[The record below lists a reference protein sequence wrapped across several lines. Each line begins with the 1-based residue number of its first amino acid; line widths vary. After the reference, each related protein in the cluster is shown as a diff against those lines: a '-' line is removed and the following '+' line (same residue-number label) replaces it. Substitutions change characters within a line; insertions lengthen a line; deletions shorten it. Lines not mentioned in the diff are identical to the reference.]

1 MIGKLWA
8 RGEDDAPFLTIV
20 SSRAK
25 DLALLERRAQAE
37 GFQV

>member
-1 MIGKLWA
+1 VVL
-8 RGEDDAPFLTIV
+8 RDV
-20 SSRAK
+20 SVALVGK